1 MNFIKLLTLTTVIL
15 ALGGCKES
23 RVKES
28 LLPSSSGNPG
38 EVVLIMDKTA
48 WEGSAGESFRNL
60 LQEETPGLPQRE
72 PLFNL
77 VNIPAKAFS
86 DLFKI
91 HRNLII
97 VSIEPSIEKAGIN
110 VDYNRW
116 SKPQLIITMKAPNRE
131 SFFELYDENN
141 QKILG
146 LLLKAERDRL
156 MHNYKTYPEHA
167 LINRLE
173 KRADLHLDIPKGY
186 YYAMDTNNFIWLSHE
201 TSETSQGIFVYYYDY
216 VDSETFTLNALI
228 NKRNEMLKR
237 YVGGENPGSF
247 MSTEQQLLP
256 IFRSFKLNGIYTAE
270 LRGLWRVEGDFMGGP
285 FISISQLDETK
296 NRVVTVEGFVY
307 APKYNKRNYVRQ
319 LEAIL
324 YSLKLNVPE
333 QKKTQPTETDVK

>member
-1 MNFIKLLTLTTVIL
+1 MSFIKPFIVIAL
-15 ALGGCKES
+15 IVSLGGCKES

-28 LLPSSSGNPG
+28 LLPGSSGNPG
-38 EVVLIMDKTA
+38 EVVLIMEKTA
-48 WEGSAGESFRNL
+48 WEGSVGESFRNL

-77 VNIPAKAFS
+77 VNIPAKAFT

-97 VSIEPSIEKAGIN
+97 ISIDPSIEKAGIN

-116 SKPQLIITMKAPNRE
+116 SKPQLIITIKAPNRE

-146 LLLKAERDRL
+146 LLLKAERNRL
-156 MHNYKTYPEHA
+156 MNNYKTYSEHS

-173 KRADLHLDIPKGY
+173 KRTGAHLDIPKGY
-186 YYAMDTNNFIWLSHE
+186 YYALDTNNFIWLSHE

-228 NKRNEMLKR
+228 NKRNEMLQK

-247 MSTEQQLLP
+247 MTTELQVLP
-256 IFRSFKLNGIYTAE
+256 VFRSFKLNDTYTAE
-270 LRGLWRVEGDFMGGP
+270 LRGLWKVEGDFMGGP
-285 FISISQLDETK
+285 FISISQLDVTK

-324 YSLKLNVPE
+324 YSLNLNVTE
-333 QKKTQPTETDVK
+333 KQKQLQPTTKK